1 MTTIETDY
9 LVVGAGASAMSFVD
23 SMLMSSDAT
32 FTIIDRRM
40 APGGH
45 WIDAY
50 PFVRL
55 HQPSAFYGVTS
66 RELGLGQIETDGLN
80 KGLYELA
87 TGTEVAAYFHAV
99 MRETFL
105 PSGRVRYFPMSEY
118 QDDGRF
124 VNLLSGESF
133 QVEIRRKLVDG
144 TILHTEIPLTHTPSF
159 QVAPEVAIT
168 PPNHLPRIAPGY
180 GHFTVLGGGK
190 TAIDAILWLLENGAE
205 PDSVSWVLPRDS
217 WFLNRAQ
224 LQPGMEFFEATIGGT
239 ANQLEICATTKT
251 VEELC
256 LRMEAQAIWLRLDET
271 IWPTMFHAATIT
283 ERELNALQSLPN
295 KIRQGRVQQITPEK
309 LVLDGGTVKT
319 GPGTL
324 FVDCTA
330 RALAHNVRSDT
341 PIFSDGEIT
350 LQMLR
355 AYQPTFSAAMI
366 GRIEATIP
374 SETEKTTYTLPTP
387 MTDTVEDWLRVYSA
401 TLKNG
406 GAWGQNTELRVWAAS
421 NRLNAFGRAIAQADP
436 GDAAKMAIINRLGE
450 FSFPAVANLARLI
463 SEQ

>member
-1 MTTIETDY
+1 MTNFETDY

-45 WIDAY
+45 WVDAY

-66 RELGLGQIETDGLN
+66 RELGLGQIETEGFN

-87 TGTEVAAYFHAV
+87 TGTEVAAYFNAV

-105 PSGRVRYFPMSEY
+105 PSRRVRYFPMCEY
-118 QDDGRF
+118 QGDGRF
-124 VNLLSGESF
+124 VNSLSGEGF
-133 QVEIRRKLVDG
+133 QVEIRKKLVDG
-144 TILHTEIPLTHTPSF
+144 TILHTEIPLTHTPNF
-159 QVAPEVAIT
+159 QVDPDVAIV
-168 PPNHLPRIAPGY
+168 PPNHVPRTAPGH

-190 TAIDAILWLLENGAE
+190 TAIDTILWLIENGAA
-205 PDSVSWVLPRDS
+205 PDSISWVLPRDS

-224 LQPGMEFFEATIGGT
+224 IQPGMAFFEATIGGT
-239 ANQLEICATTKT
+239 ANQLEICATAKS

-256 LRMEAQAIWLRLDET
+256 QRMESQDIWLRLDKT
-271 IWPTMFHAATIT
+271 VWPTMFHAATIT
-283 ERELNALQSLPN
+283 ELELKALQSLPD
-295 KIRQGRVQQITPEK
+295 KIRQGRVKEITPEK
-309 LVLDGGTVKT
+309 MVLDGGTVKT
-319 GPGTL
+319 RPGTL

-330 RALAHNVRSDT
+330 RALAHNVSSDT
-341 PIFSDGEIT
+341 PIFSDGKIT

-366 GRIEATIP
+366 GRIEATIS
-374 SETEKTTYTLPTP
+374 SETEKAAYTHPAP
-387 MTDTVEDWLRVYSA
+387 MTDRVEDWLRVYSA
-401 TLKNG
+401 TLMNG
-406 GAWGQNTELRVWAAS
+406 GAWGQHKDLQVWAAS
-421 NRLNAFGRAIAQADP
+421 NRLNAFGGAIAQVDP
-436 GDAAKMAIINRLGE
+436 GDMAKMAILNRLGQ

-463 SEQ
+463 GGR

>member
-1 MTTIETDY
+1 MTNFETDY
-9 LVVGAGASAMSFVD
+9 LVVGAGASSMSFVD
-23 SMLMSSDAT
+23 SMLISSDAT
-32 FTIIDRRM
+32 FTIVDRRM

-55 HQPSAFYGVTS
+55 HQPSAFYGVPS
-66 RELGLGQIETDGLN
+66 RELGLGQIETDGFN

-87 TGTEVAAYFHAV
+87 TGPEVAAYFSAV

-118 QDDGRF
+118 QGDGRF
-124 VNLLSGESF
+124 ANLLSGESF
-133 QVEIRRKLVDG
+133 DVEIRKKLVDG
-144 TILHTEIPLTHTPSF
+144 TILQTEIPLTHRPNF

-168 PPNHLPRIAPGY
+168 PPNHLPRIAPGH
-180 GHFTVLGGGK
+180 GHYAVLGGGK
-190 TAIDAILWLLENGAE
+190 TAIDAILWLLENGVA

-217 WFLNRAQ
+217 WFLNRAKI
-224 LQPGMEFFEATIGGT
+224 QPGMAFFEATIGGT
-239 ANQLEICATTKT
+239 ANQFEICATAKT

-256 LRMEAQAIWLRLDET
+256 LRMEAQKIWLRLDDT

-283 ERELNALQSLPN
+283 EPELNALQSLPN
-295 KIRQGRVQQITPEK
+295 KIRQGRIQEIAPERM
-309 LVLDGGTVKT
+309 VLDGGVVKT

-330 RALAHNVRSDT
+330 RALAHNVMNDT
-341 PIFSDGEIT
+341 PIFSDGRIT

-366 GRIEATIP
+366 GRIEATIS
-374 SETEKTTYTLPTP
+374 SEAEKAAYMLPTP
-387 MTDTVEDWLRVYSA
+387 MTDRMEDWLQVYA
-401 TLKNG
+401 NTLKNG
-406 GAWGQNTELRVWAAS
+406 GAWGQNAELQVWAS
-421 NRLNAFGRAIAQADP
+421 SSRLNAIGRAIAKVNP
-436 GDAAKMAIINRLGE
+436 GDSAKMAIVDRLGE
-450 FSFPAVANLARLI
+450 FSFPAVANLTRLI
-463 SEQ
+463 GQH